1 MILYSIFCKKI
12 YKLSSTG
19 PFSNLKKLVE
29 NIIIFLKNPV
39 LQDSPSAAGGGGGRE
54 KIWPP
59 GQKFFFYEKKKNFKR
74 KSKGIS
80 YKDDVGVK

>member
-39 LQDSPSAAGGGGGRE
+39 LQDSSSAAGRFRDISQFRRSAIIVFLK
-54 KIWPP
+54 KI
-59 GQKFFFYEKKKNFKR
+59 
-74 KSKGIS
+74 
-80 YKDDVGVK
+80 